1 MTVEEIRRRGRASRH
16 YYWRCWALR
25 QGATDSEALHVAEAL
40 ERQLQTGRAPGMADQ
55 VRVSGAVAGDKR
67 QDAGRTMGRES
78 DGLGADV

>member
-40 ERQLQTGRAPGMADQ
+40 ERQLQTGRAPGMTDQ
-55 VRVSGAVAGDKR
+55 VRVLNWYSERIA
-67 QDAGRTMGRES
+67 
-78 DGLGADV
+78 